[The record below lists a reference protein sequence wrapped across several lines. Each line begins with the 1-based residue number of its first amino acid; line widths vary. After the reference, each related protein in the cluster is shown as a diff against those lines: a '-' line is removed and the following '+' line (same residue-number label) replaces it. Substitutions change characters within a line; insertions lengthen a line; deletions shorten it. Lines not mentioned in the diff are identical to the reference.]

1 MNARRIASHSPVL
14 HIELPPM
21 VDGEVAESIDCRR
34 TPLILG
40 QARVCTVV
48 LDGPGV
54 EERHAA
60 IFATGNRFELVDQSS
75 QAGLLINSKAVRQA
89 WLNAND
95 QVQIGPYLFYFHS
108 PFLVWV
114 RPPAPVTLTADR
126 MEQAIGGT
134 VLVRAVNFAVRPGEL
149 IGLLGPSG
157 AGKSTLLD
165 AICGRR
171 PARSGQ
177 IYLNGTRLYADY
189 AKLRHLIG
197 HVPQED
203 AVHLELT
210 VRQALDYAARLRMP
224 LNTTRLQRE
233 QRVEEA
239 MVLLELTDRV
249 AVPVGSLS
257 GGQRKRVSVGIEL
270 LGRPPVLCLDEPT
283 SGLDPGAAARL
294 VGNLQRLAQQ
304 GRAVVCATHGMA
316 DAARFDKIAILAV
329 GGRLAYFGPPARALK
344 YFQVRRLA
352 DIFTRLG
359 EKESA
364 IWQSEFAASRE
375 GRHLQEVVAESRSP
389 RPFDRQG
396 LPAPEHAPKGQTGTL
411 IRRFARILKADR
423 RLIWQVVA
431 QPVGLA
437 GLACLA
443 FHELPSVFF
452 FVVLAALWIWC
463 GLASQA
469 IVKER
474 PIYRRERLAGL
485 RIGPYVASKFLT
497 LAVIGSVQSA
507 LMLGVVSAWHGGGGN
522 WLVITAGVVLAS
534 WCGVSA
540 GLWIS
545 ALARSAERAT
555 AAVPVIMLPQVILAG
570 VLVALPDMN
579 FVTNAASHLSA
590 ARWAN
595 QSVEIGLLRGRAIDT
610 QLLAKP
616 ENLWPLWNIYP
627 SYELNKDEGRAR
639 FLTEHNG
646 HVVEQDRRLAWDYAA
661 LMLCI
666 AIPLW
671 GTVGALRRLDP
682 L

>member
-1 MNARRIASHSPVL
+1 
-14 HIELPPM
+14 
-21 VDGEVAESIDCRR
+21 VDGEIAESIDCRR
-34 TPLILG
+34 APLIFG
-40 QARVCTVV
+40 QARVCNVV

-60 IFATGNRFELVDQSS
+60 VFATGNRFELVDQSS
-75 QAGLLINSKAVRQA
+75 QAGLLINSRAVRQA
-89 WLNAND
+89 WLNAGD

-108 PFLVWV
+108 PFMVWV

-126 MEQAIGGT
+126 IEQAVLGT
-134 VLVRAVNFAVRPGEL
+134 VLVRGVNFAARPGEL

-165 AICGRR
+165 ALCGRR

-177 IYLNGTRLYADY
+177 VYLNGIRLYAEY
-189 AKLRHLIG
+189 AKHRHLIG

-203 AVHLELT
+203 AVHQELT
-210 VRQALDYAARLRMP
+210 VWQALDYAARLRMP
-224 LNTTRLQRE
+224 PNTSRSQRE

-239 MVLLELTDRV
+239 MALLELSDR
-249 AVPVGSLS
+249 ANVPVGSLS

-294 VGNLQRLAQQ
+294 VGNLQRLARQ
-304 GRAVVCATHGMA
+304 GRAVICATHGMA
-316 DAARFDKIAILAV
+316 DAARFDKIAVLAV
-329 GGRLAYFGPPARALK
+329 GGRLAYFGPAGRALE
-344 YFQVRRLA
+344 YFQVSRLA
-352 DIFTRLG
+352 DIFTRLA

-364 IWQSEFAASRE
+364 IWQSEFAASPA
-375 GRHLQEVVAESRSP
+375 GRRLQEVVAETRTT
-389 RPFDRQG
+389 RPFHHQV
-396 LPAPEHAPKGQTGTL
+396 LPVPEHAPRGQTGTL
-411 IRRFARILKADR
+411 IRRFVRILKADR
-423 RLIWQVVA
+423 RLLWQAVA

-437 GLACLA
+437 ALACLA
-443 FHELPSVFF
+443 FQALPSVFF
-452 FVVLAALWIWC
+452 FVVLAALWTGC

-474 PIYRRERLAGL
+474 LIYRRERLAGL

-497 LAVIGSVQSA
+497 LAVIGAIQSA
-507 LMLGVVSAWHGGGGN
+507 LMLGVVWAWHGSSGN
-522 WLVITAGVVLAS
+522 WWVLSAGIVLAS
-534 WCGVSA
+534 WCGVAA

-545 ALARSAERAT
+545 ALAPNAERAT
-555 AAVPVIMLPQVILAG
+555 AAVPAIMLPQVILAG

-579 FVTNAASHLSA
+579 FVTKAASHLSA

-595 QSVEIGLLRGRAIDT
+595 QSMEIGLLRGRTIDT

-616 ENLWPLWNIYP
+616 DTLWPLWNLYP
-627 SYELNKDEGRAR
+627 DYELNKDEGRVR
-639 FLTEHNG
+639 FLSEHQG
-646 HVVEQDRRLAWDYAA
+646 QIVEQDRRLAVDYVA

-666 AIPLW
+666 AVPLW